1 MKKYGTAEL
10 LKLIPEIDH
19 PAFNAMRNAIPGK
32 VSIPVTLYQD
42 EVRTFHAEV
51 VMFGHTWSLFAP
63 ALMLVLEELKDR
75 KMEVAWNAVAFTSP
89 AKKFSRSEMEISEGE
104 LAGYMKQYRKMD
116 FAAAMADAQGY
127 LQVNETLSAAEIRKV
142 MDAAALKICAV
153 ILVSSV
159 EIKSEELKNP
169 PRENAFL
176 KALRRF
182 KP

>member
-1 MKKYGTAEL
+1 
-10 LKLIPEIDH
+10 
-19 PAFNAMRNAIPGK
+19 
-32 VSIPVTLYQD
+32 
-42 EVRTFHAEV
+42 
-51 VMFGHTWSLFAP
+51 
-63 ALMLVLEELKDR
+63 
-75 KMEVAWNAVAFTSP
+75 
-89 AKKFSRSEMEISEGE
+89 
-104 LAGYMKQYRKMD
+104 MKQYRKMD

-176 KALRRF
+176 KVLRRF

>member
-89 AKKFSRSEMEISEGE
+89 AKKFSRSEMEISEG
-104 LAGYMKQYRKMD
+104 
-116 FAAAMADAQGY
+116 
-127 LQVNETLSAAEIRKV
+127 
-142 MDAAALKICAV
+142 
-153 ILVSSV
+153 
-159 EIKSEELKNP
+159 
-169 PRENAFL
+169 
-176 KALRRF
+176 
-182 KP
+182 